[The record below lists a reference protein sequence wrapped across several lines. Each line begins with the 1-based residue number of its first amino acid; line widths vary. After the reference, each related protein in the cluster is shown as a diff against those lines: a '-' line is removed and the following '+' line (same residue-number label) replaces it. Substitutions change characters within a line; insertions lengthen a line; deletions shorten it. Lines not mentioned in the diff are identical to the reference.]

1 MKLRWHGS
9 NHAGLVPYIYTDNN
23 SIVQSNYLF
32 VIGDRDGN
40 QFDTSEYCAA
50 LPTLDIIL
58 TVIDCLR
65 WWESPLKGQL
75 TAEVI
80 KIVVDSPPDQWV
92 HPHRCPEELRLR
104 GTWPSC
110 R

>member
-9 NHAGLVPYIYTDNN
+9 NHAGLVPYIYTDNI
-23 SIVQSNYLF
+23 SIVQFNYLF

-65 WWESPLKGQL
+65 WWESQLKGQL

-80 KIVVDSPPDQWV
+80 KIVVDSQLLHLKGKITKFYV
-92 HPHRCPEELRLR
+92 ARYVVANI
-104 GTWPSC
+104 
-110 R
+110 